1 MKTKARKIGIHSR
14 YLADIAAS
22 LVLTIEAVRDTYV
35 SNPKRI
41 AFLFEGSSYIS
52 RSMKAKAIRYLNGYH
67 TLYFP
72 TIEQMD
78 QDFFIDRE
86 IEIFVTNH
94 AEYISYLTIDMD
106 YVLFQSIPD
115 MDDWNHLLRTINP
128 QISQDFFVCH

>member
-1 MKTKARKIGIHSR
+1 
-14 YLADIAAS
+14 
-22 LVLTIEAVRDTYV
+22 
-35 SNPKRI
+35 
-41 AFLFEGSSYIS
+41 
-52 RSMKAKAIRYLNGYH
+52 
-67 TLYFP
+67 
-72 TIEQMD
+72 MD